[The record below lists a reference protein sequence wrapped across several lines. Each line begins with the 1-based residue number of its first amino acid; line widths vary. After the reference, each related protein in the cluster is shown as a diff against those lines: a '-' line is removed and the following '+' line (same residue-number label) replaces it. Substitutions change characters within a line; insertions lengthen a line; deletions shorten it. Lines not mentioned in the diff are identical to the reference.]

1 MAIMSTPAA
10 TQHDKHLAL
19 TMNGGPYARFPPP
32 PPAPGRQQQQQQQ
45 QPQANAYAYTNSP
58 YSTVQYTSGLD
69 TYNTP
74 LPHLQQQ
81 QQPQQQQPPPQ
92 YFQTLPQGAPAK
104 QRRQNARP
112 QQQQQQHPP
121 QQQPNSNL
129 HHDDPPSLPSTPGN
143 GPGAPPPER
152 NSPPTTFED
161 DLMNALQNN
170 GGNASQQH
178 AQDDDDEEEDRE
190 VVTADDPVY
199 QLPPPPESVY
209 SCEAELEKAI
219 HAWSM
224 EHGYE
229 LVRRASKKNAT
240 GELYKRYYHCSKHG
254 RGNSGKTPDKDKVR
268 VNRKSQRIGCPMS
281 LAAVSVDPHDPN
293 GPWQIRLRKTHHNHP
308 AVDPT
313 ELAGHRRRARF
324 GAVEKA
330 VDGLFDLNTSTSDVL
345 KFLQRTHPDGLFK
358 RTDVANMKLK
368 YKKFGTCAHHGDNVQ
383 PVPPGKEHR
392 LNTARKGGI
401 ASACMSCRSK
411 RTKCDSVR
419 PTCGTCAKSG
429 SDCMYDHAP
438 TARPAQQLALPS
450 APAQQHV
457 TPTSSARSLGQATA
471 GSSQTDAMQIDN
483 PFSFDLGSD
492 NNDTTTTSEQPA
504 SQAAHAQQVLANLQA
519 FQQEHIKPSRLELGS
534 SSVEVLA
541 CSTCG
546 NGDSYRSAIPHP
558 FSLGDDWR
566 RYKDAFEG
574 AAVRENCLDV
584 LLGRKKE
591 PERPKPLDGA
601 ATVDVEVHNEYIKQL
616 AIFARRN
623 EIVKLGFRETLAPA
637 LWNRF
642 RSLRN
647 AFEIWA
653 LLEDMCCPRGSEHA
667 YACINEIFSITLAG
681 CGGNLDNYIQSLDLK
696 WAELN
701 ELSTMHESR
710 RVNQQFGVSAA
721 KAARQKAPPNSAF
734 TEDAL
739 CFLFLRNLGPQY
751 QNLATNMCKKNNIG
765 GFGSGERC
773 GFKDLWQQVKRSLE
787 K

>member
-1 MAIMSTPAA
+1 
-10 TQHDKHLAL
+10 
-19 TMNGGPYARFPPP
+19 MNGPPYARFPPP
-32 PPAPGRQQQQQQQ
+32 PPPPGRQQQQHQQ
-45 QPQANAYAYTNSP
+45 AHVYAYTTSP

-69 TYNTP
+69 TYSTP

-81 QQPQQQQPPPQ
+81 QQQQQQPPPQ

-104 QRRQNARP
+104 QRRQNSRLHS
-112 QQQQQQHPP
+112 QQPLPP
-121 QQQPNSNL
+121 QQQPNADL
-129 HHDDPPSLPSTPGN
+129 QRDDPPSLPSTPGN

-161 DLMNALQNN
+161 DLMNALQGN
-170 GGNASQQH
+170 GEGSASQQH
-178 AQDDDDEEEDRE
+178 AQNDDDDDDRDI
-190 VVTADDPVY
+190 VRADEPVY
-199 QLPPPPESVY
+199 QLPPPPENEYPSQ
-209 SCEAELEKAI
+209 AELEKAI

-229 LVRRASKKNAT
+229 LVRRASKKNAA

-254 RGNSGKTPDKDKVR
+254 RGNSGKTPEKDKVR

-281 LAAVSVDPHDPN
+281 LAAVSVNPHEPS
-293 GPWQIRLRKTHHNHP
+293 GPWQIRLRKTYHNHP
-308 AVDPT
+308 AVEAT

-345 KFLQRTHPDGLFK
+345 KFLQRTHPEGLFK

-368 YKKFGTCAHHGDNVQ
+368 YKKFGTCAHHGESNLSEVNVT
-383 PVPPGKEHR
+383 VPPS
-392 LNTARKGGI
+392 TARKGGI
-401 ASACMSCRSK
+401 ASACTSCRGK
-411 RTKCDSVR
+411 RIKCDSVR
-419 PTCGTCAKSG
+419 PTCGACAKSG
-429 SDCMYDHAP
+429 SECAYDHP
-438 TARPAQQLALPS
+438 PSQQRPLPS
-450 APAQQHV
+450 APVPRNQHHT

-471 GSSQTDAMQIDN
+471 GSSQTDAMQIDST
-483 PFSFDLGSD
+483 PFSFDLGVG
-492 NNDTTTTSEQPA
+492 NDDSTTASNQPA
-504 SQAAHAQQVLANLQA
+504 SQVVHAQQVLANLQA
-519 FQQEHIKPSRLELGS
+519 FQQEHIKPSRLDLGS

-546 NGDSYRSAIPHP
+546 NGDSYRSAIPQP
-558 FSLGDDWR
+558 FSLGDDWK

-591 PERPKPLDGA
+591 PERLRPVDGA
-601 ATVDVEVHNEYIKQL
+601 ATVEVEPHNEYIKQL

-623 EIVKLGFRETLAPA
+623 EILKLGLRETLAPA
-637 LWNRF
+637 LWNRC

-647 AFEIWA
+647 AFEIWV
-653 LLEDMCCPRGSEHA
+653 LLEDMCCPHGSEHA
-667 YACINEIFSITLAG
+667 YACVNEMFSITLAG
-681 CGGNLDNYIQSLDLK
+681 CGGNLDNYIHSLDLK

-701 ELSTMHESR
+701 DMSSMHESR

-721 KAARQKAPPNSAF
+721 QAAKLKAPPNGTL

-739 CFLFLRNLGPQY
+739 CFLFLRNLGPQH

-773 GFKDLWQQVKRSLE
+773 GFKDLWTQVKRSFE
-787 K
+787 R